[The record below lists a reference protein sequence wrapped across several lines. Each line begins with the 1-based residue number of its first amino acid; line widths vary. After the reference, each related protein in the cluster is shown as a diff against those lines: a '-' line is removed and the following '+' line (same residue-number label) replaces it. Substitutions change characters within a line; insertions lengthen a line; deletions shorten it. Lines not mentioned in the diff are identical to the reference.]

1 MKETPLCLLILCRNG
16 IIKYSQGPHGTRQYW
31 VNLEASGRN
40 KLKMWR
46 KNTTTIPNGKVRVY
60 GHIVLPQHT
69 KRSNLR
75 PWMKMFRIG
84 LFVAI
89 RVKNLGQG

>member
-1 MKETPLCLLILCRNG
+1 MLILCRNG

-46 KNTTTIPNGKVRVY
+46 KTQPQFLMGKSEFMDILY
-60 GHIVLPQHT
+60 CHSIQ
-69 KRSNLR
+69 KRSNLP

-89 RVKNLGQG
+89 RVKNLGPG